1 MGSVHL
7 LSGIIKQFTGQFADK
22 FAGKYLF
29 ELLGIKNYEWNRDP
43 KGYPYTGEIH
53 AGLNGKMP

>member
-7 LSGIIKQFTGQFADK
+7 LSGIIKQSTGQFAE
-22 FAGKYLF
+22 KYLF

-43 KGYPYTGEIH
+43 KGYPYTVEIH
-53 AGLNGKMP
+53 AELNVKMP